1 MPGVFV
7 TLKGADGMDDV
18 GRDDLDDLLDDDDI
32 EAYCVRC
39 RHTVAMEDPQPVWTR
54 RGLPAM
60 RGDCPDC
67 GGAVFRLGRTAA
79 HSREARPAA
88 VQVAARTR
96 ARLAQD
102 TAYIAFADADAVH
115 AEQLADDLQKAGIA
129 AWLHEAATSSVHWAG
144 GVHPALTE
152 CARLVLLL
160 SPAAL
165 ADAGVTGAWQ
175 FFKAKGKPVII
186 AQLEAVEPPDALR
199 RSPRFDLAGD
209 YKTAFRQL
217 VGALAG

>member
-1 MPGVFV
+1 
-7 TLKGADGMDDV
+7 MDDAV
-18 GRDDLDDLLDDDDI
+18 HDDLDDLLDDDEI

-39 RHTVAMEDPQPVWTR
+39 RHSVLMEDPQPVWTR

-67 GGAVFRLGRTAA
+67 GGAVFRMGRTSA

-102 TAYIAFADADAVH
+102 TAYIAFAEADGAH

-129 AWLHEAATSSVHWAG
+129 AWLHEAETSPVHWAG
-144 GVHPALTE
+144 GVHPALKE

-160 SPAAL
+160 SPSAL
-165 ADAGVTGAWQ
+165 ADPGVASAWQ
-175 FFKAKGKPVII
+175 FFKSKGKPVII
-186 AQLEAVEPPDALR
+186 ALLAPIEPPDALR

-209 YKTAFRQL
+209 YRAAFRQL